1 VKRLLEVLPSTPAGA
16 LARRPAKDLPFPL
29 LEPSSR
35 LYSLGRHA
43 LAQGVRAL
51 GLGEGDELLVPAYH
65 CGSEVEALERS
76 GVVCRFFEADAMLR
90 PEESVLEA
98 LVGPKTRG
106 LYLIHYL
113 GFPQDSGRWRRW
125 CDERGLLLVEDA
137 APAWLAT
144 SGGAPTGAEADL
156 SIFCLYKT
164 FGLPDGA
171 TLFLRGR
178 HSSAG
183 EELPRQR
190 AVAQARRHVGWA
202 VIHSRVL
209 TSAYARLGRNR
220 TYDADADFALDDPVR
235 PTASTLFLLPR
246 LVDEGAPA
254 ARRANFEALRESLG
268 DLLPEP
274 FREVPPGASPFA
286 FPVEIEAKAPL
297 LARLAQEGI
306 RAVDFWSEP
315 HRSLP
320 VEEFPAAA
328 HLRGTTVGLPVHQE
342 LTPGELERISGAVLG
357 PRRRQRPSLRVEP
370 LHGFDGL
377 QDEWNAL
384 AKRSGNLFATWD
396 WASTW
401 WLHFGEGSRLRLHA
415 CRDAGGDLVGL
426 LPLCSRKAGPVRLL
440 RFLGHGPGDELGPV
454 CAPADRAAVARA
466 FRGVLERGGWDVLL
480 AEELPAPA
488 GWSTLLGGHV
498 LRREGSPLVD
508 LERAGSWD
516 AFLGTLSAKTRKN
529 VRYHERR
536 LEREHG
542 LRYRMTET
550 GDELQRDLDTLF
562 RLHHGRWPEGGSVFA
577 GRAEPFHRDF
587 AARALERGWLR
598 LWFLEVDGEA
608 VAVSHN
614 FRFAGAEFDY
624 QGGRDPEWE
633 RYSVGFVLLTALIRS
648 AFEDGLREYRLL
660 RGGEHWKYHFASGDP
675 ELETFGVGRGPVG
688 ELALASGR
696 AGLSL
701 RKLRRA
707 SARRAGRP

>member
-1 VKRLLEVLPSTPAGA
+1 VKRILEVLPSTPLGG
-16 LARRPAKDLPFPL
+16 LARRPVQDQPFPL
-29 LEPSSR
+29 REPSTR

-51 GLGEGDELLVPAYH
+51 GLAGGDELLVPAYH

-76 GVVCRFFEADAMLR
+76 GVVCRFFEADAKLV
-90 PEESVLEA
+90 PERTVLEA

-137 APAWLAT
+137 AQAWLAT
-144 SGGAPTGAEADL
+144 GGGAPVGASGDL
-156 SIFCLYKT
+156 SIYCLYKA

-171 TLFLRGR
+171 ALFLG
-178 HSSAG
+178 G
-183 EELPRQR
+183 EAPAVQEPPGQR
-190 AVAQARRHVGWA
+190 AVAQARRHAGWA
-202 VIHSRVL
+202 LMHSRLL
-209 TSAYARLGRNR
+209 TPAYHRFARDRP
-220 TYDADADFALDDPVR
+220 YDADEDFALDDPVL
-235 PTASTLFLLPR
+235 PTASTRFLLPR
-246 LVDEGAPA
+246 LVDEAAPA
-254 ARRANFEALRESLG
+254 ARRANFEALREDLG
-268 DLLPEP
+268 DLLAEP
-274 FREVPPGASPFA
+274 FREVPDGASPFA
-286 FPVEIEAKAPL
+286 FPLEVEAKRPL
-297 LARLAQEGI
+297 LERLADQGI

-328 HLRGTTVGLPVHQE
+328 RLRATTVGLPVHQE
-342 LTPGELERISGAVLG
+342 LGPEDLERISRAVLG
-357 PRRRQRPSLRVEP
+357 PRRRGRAELRVEP
-370 LHGFDGL
+370 VAGFEGL

-384 AKRSGNLFATWD
+384 AERSGNLFATWD

-401 WLHFGEGSRLRLHA
+401 WRHFGDGNELRAFA
-415 CRDAGGDLVGL
+415 CRDAGGGLVAL
-426 LPLCSRKAGPVRLL
+426 LPLYSRRAGPARLL

-454 CAPADRAAVARA
+454 CAPEDRAAVARA
-466 FRGVLERGGWDVLL
+466 FRGLLERGGWDVLL
-480 AEELPAPA
+480 AEELPDRA
-488 GWSTLLGGHV
+488 GWSTLLGGRV
-498 LRREGSPLVD
+498 LRKEGSPLLD
-508 LERAGSWD
+508 LRRAGSWD

-542 LRYRMTET
+542 LSYRMTET
-550 GDELQRDLDTLF
+550 AEELERDLDTLF
-562 RLHHGRWPEGGSVFA
+562 RLHQGRWAEGGSVFA
-577 GRAEPFHRDF
+577 GRTEPFHRDF
-587 AARALERGWLR
+587 AATALDRGWLR
-598 LWFLEVDGEA
+598 LWFLEVEGKA

-633 RYSVGFVLLTALIRS
+633 RYSVGFVLLTALIRG
-648 AFEDGLREYRLL
+648 AFEDGLREYRML
-660 RGGEHWKYHFASGDP
+660 RGGEDWKYHFASDDP
-675 ELETFGVGRGPVG
+675 GLETVALAHGPLG

-701 RKLRRA
+701 RRLRQASKRRA
-707 SARRAGRP
+707 ERP